1 MLFFGGEVFG
11 ATELERREL
20 LNQLEIICCIYTPIF
35 GLESQNLVW
44 QIQGVKCGDR
54 SSRNDHSAWIPN

>member
-11 ATELERREL
+11 ATGLERREL
-20 LNQLEIICCIYTPIF
+20 LNQLEIICCIYTPY
-35 GLESQNLVW
+35 LVW
-44 QIQGVKCGDR
+44 RTKIWYGQIQGVKCGDR